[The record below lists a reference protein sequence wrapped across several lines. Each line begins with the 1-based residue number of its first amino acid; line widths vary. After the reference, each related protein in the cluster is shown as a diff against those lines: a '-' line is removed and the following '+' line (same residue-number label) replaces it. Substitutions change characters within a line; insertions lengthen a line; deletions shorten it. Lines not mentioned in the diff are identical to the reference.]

1 MFWETIVLVYKKL
14 LKIIYFL
21 VIIVKKNID
30 GGDNDD
36 ETYIV
41 NYLKYIGAYKC
52 GWSGFD

>member
-1 MFWETIVLVYKKL
+1 MVLVYKKL